1 MVGKLAAVYADFMDW
16 KQFDKE
22 IRSLAVRIDWKP
34 DAVIGI
40 ARGGVVPAVLL
51 SKFLKVK
58 DMYVLKVRRE
68 GTERRI
74 MAEIVPDV
82 AGMHILLVE
91 DMLETGKSMIA
102 AKEYLEER
110 GVEVKTTCLYT
121 MPQSEIKPDFS
132 LKEITEVVPFPWE

>member
-1 MVGKLAAVYADFMDW
+1 MNWDE
-16 KQFDKE
+16 FDKE
-22 IRSLAVRIDWKP
+22 IRELGRRIDYQP

-74 MAEIVPDV
+74 MAEIVPNV
-82 AGMHILLVE
+82 SGMRILLVE
-91 DMLETGKSMIA
+91 DMLETGKSMVV
-102 AKEYLEER
+102 AKEYLEKK
-110 GVEVKTTCLYT
+110 GAEVKPACLYT

-132 LKEITEVVPFPWE
+132 LKEVTAVVPFPWE

>member
-1 MVGKLAAVYADFMDW
+1 MNWDE
-16 KQFDKE
+16 FDKE
-22 IRSLAVRIDWKP
+22 IRELGRRIDYQP

-58 DMYVLKVRRE
+58 DMYVLKVLRE

-91 DMLETGKSMIA
+91 DMLETGKSMVV
-102 AKEYLEER
+102 AKEYLEKK
-110 GVEVKTTCLYT
+110 GAEVKTACLYT
-121 MPQSEIKPDFS
+121 MPMSEIKPDFS

>member
-1 MVGKLAAVYADFMDW
+1 MNWDE
-16 KQFDKE
+16 FDKE
-22 IRSLAVRIDWKP
+22 IRELGRRIDYQP
-34 DAVIGI
+34 DAAIGI

-82 AGMHILLVE
+82 AGMDILLVE
-91 DMLETGKSMIA
+91 DMLETGKSMVV
-102 AKEYLEER
+102 AKEYLEKK
-110 GVEVKTTCLYT
+110 GAEVKTACLYT
-121 MPQSEIKPDFS
+121 MPMAEIKPDFS

>member
-1 MVGKLAAVYADFMDW
+1 
-16 KQFDKE
+16 
-22 IRSLAVRIDWKP
+22 
-34 DAVIGI
+34 
-40 ARGGVVPAVLL
+40 
-51 SKFLKVK
+51 
-58 DMYVLKVRRE
+58 MYVLKVRRE

-132 LKEITEVVPFPWE
+132 LKEVTAVVPFPWE

>member
-1 MVGKLAAVYADFMDW
+1 MNWDE
-16 KQFDKE
+16 FDKE
-22 IRSLAVRIDWKP
+22 IRELGRRIDYQP

-110 GVEVKTTCLYT
+110 GAEVKTTCLYT

-132 LKEITEVVPFPWE
+132 LKEVTAVVPFPWE

>member
-1 MVGKLAAVYADFMDW
+1 MNWDE
-16 KQFDKE
+16 FDKE
-22 IRSLAVRIDWKP
+22 VRELGRRIDYTP

-82 AGMHILLVE
+82 GGMRVLLVE
-91 DMLETGKSMIA
+91 DMLETGKSLVV
-102 AKEYLEER
+102 AKEYLEKK
-110 GVEVKTTCLYT
+110 GAEVKTACLYT
-121 MPQSEIKPDFS
+121 MPISEIRPDFS
-132 LKEITEVVPFPWE
+132 LREVAEVVPFPWE